1 MGLKGSIQACRHGVF
16 TREVTCKRGRSFRL
30 GGRSSCIQS
39 WLCHWLYATAAA
51 AAESLSR
58 VQLCV
63 TLWTAARKAP
73 LSIGFSRQ
81 EYWSGLP
88 CPPPGDLLDPGIEPR
103 FSALQADSLP
113 LSHQGSP
120 SYIYILL
127 ATLFSNLII

>member
-58 VQLCV
+58 VQLCG
-63 TLWTAARKAP
+63 TLWTAACQAP

-81 EYWSGLP
+81 EYWSWVAISFS
-88 CPPPGDLLDPGIEPR
+88 GDLLHPGTEPA
-103 FSALQADSLP
+103 SPALVGGFFTSEPPGKPQKDDCLFTKN
-113 LSHQGSP
+113 
-120 SYIYILL
+120 ILQ
-127 ATLFSNLII
+127 SQ